1 MGSAQYTTSII
12 VVLLSAFIYSR
23 WPVLQLFYTNH
34 PSRLASL
41 NTVGEFE
48 IKFRDT
54 VRNCEDIYLNEKQ
67 GWALLSCD
75 PGRDEWNTVMGVFVN
90 SSTHPETGIYLYKYG
105 EDSDAV
111 PLKVQLEAPENHG
124 DSFHPLGIEY
134 EESSQTLFVINHS
147 PEGPS
152 VEWYTLD
159 AAQAVAKYEGS
170 VHNTTYLPAPNSLAA
185 ISKDELFATN
195 DHFFP
200 SKYNSLLAKVETY
213 AGFPGGSVAYIRR
226 SEDGNT
232 FVKTLARIP
241 FANGISLF
249 NSSTLAVAS
258 SNTAEVRIFNITWA
272 ADGTPELAHTKSFT
286 VPFAPDNLSIDSK
299 GKLLITG
306 HPHAPSL
313 EEVARK
319 NRFCEGAG
327 DERAAGE
334 DCSFGKLSWVAE
346 WTEETGLITLI
357 AGSEFGT
364 STTAVRDWQ
373 AGVGFVVGLY
383 ERGLLAWKLS

>member
-1 MGSAQYTTSII
+1 MGFARFTTSII

-23 WPVLQLFYTNH
+23 WPTLQLFYTNH
-34 PSRLASL
+34 PSRLL
-41 NTVGEFE
+41 NVNTVGEYE

-54 VRNCEDIYLNEKQ
+54 VRNCEDIYLNEEQ

-90 SSTHPETGIYLYKYG
+90 PSTPPETGIYLYKYG
-105 EDSDAV
+105 QDSDAV

-124 DSFHPLGIEY
+124 ETFHPLGIEY
-134 EESSQTLFVINHS
+134 HEPSQTLFVINHS
-147 PEGPS
+147 PEGPN

-170 VHNTTYLPAPNSLAA
+170 VHNSTSLPAPNSLAA

-200 SKYNSLLAKVETY
+200 AKYNSLLAKLETY
-213 AGFPGGSVAYIRR
+213 AGFPGGTVAYIKRNQ
-226 SEDGNT
+226 DGST
-232 FVKTLARIP
+232 LIKTLARIP
-241 FANGISLF
+241 FANGIALL
-249 NSSTLAVAS
+249 NSSALAVAS
-258 SNTAEVRIFNITWA
+258 SNTADVRIFTITWA
-272 ADGTPELAHTKSFT
+272 SDGTPELSQIKSIA
-286 VPFAPDNLSIDSK
+286 VPFAPDNLSIDGK
-299 GKLLITG
+299 GRLLITG

-313 EEVARK
+313 EDVARK
-319 NRFCEGAG
+319 NGFCEGA
-327 DERAAGE
+327 ERAAGE
-334 DCSFGKLSWVAE
+334 DCSLSKLSWVAE
-346 WTEETGLITLI
+346 WTEETGLTTLF

-383 ERGLLAWKLS
+383 ERGLLAWKL